1 MGITLPYLRIAT
13 KERATMATQS
23 GQSNHVC
30 TCEMCRQHPYSTVAE
45 HHRAIN
51 RVLATLDEKN
61 RRRFVGLLALQW
73 GRGGIQ
79 RLIEITGLSR
89 NTIVRG
95 RMDLRRPRRAPT
107 TARVRQAGA
116 GRKRVEKNSRGS

>member
-1 MGITLPYLRIAT
+1 M
-13 KERATMATQS
+13 MATQS
-23 GQSNHVC
+23 ERANHVC
-30 TCEMCRQHPYSTVAE
+30 TCKLCREHPYSSVAE

-51 RVLATLDEKN
+51 RVLVTLDEKN

-73 GRGGIQ
+73 GRGGVQ

-95 RMDLRRPRRAPT
+95 REELQHARRASR
-107 TARVRQAGA
+107 ANRIRRAGA
-116 GRKRVEKNSRGS
+116 GRKRLEKNSRGS

>member
-1 MGITLPYLRIAT
+1 
-13 KERATMATQS
+13 
-23 GQSNHVC
+23 
-30 TCEMCRQHPYSTVAE
+30 MCRRHPYSAVAE

-51 RVLATLDEKN
+51 RVLVTLDEKN

-73 GRGGIQ
+73 GWGGVQ

-95 RMDLRRPRRAPT
+95 RTELQHPRRAPRIR
-107 TARVRQAGA
+107 RVRQAGA
-116 GRKRVEKNSRGS
+116 GRKRVEKNSRAS

>member
-1 MGITLPYLRIAT
+1 
-13 KERATMATQS
+13 MATQS
-23 GQSNHVC
+23 GQSSHVC
-30 TCEMCRQHPYSTVAE
+30 TCDLCQQHPYGAVAE

-51 RVLATLDEKN
+51 RVLVTLDERN

-73 GRGGIQ
+73 GWGGVQ

-89 NTIVRG
+89 NTIMRG
-95 RMDLRRPRRAPT
+95 RLELQRPQRAPKT
-107 TARVRQAGA
+107 TRVRQAGA

>member
-1 MGITLPYLRIAT
+1 
-13 KERATMATQS
+13 MATQS
-23 GQSNHVC
+23 EQSSHVC
-30 TCEMCRQHPYSTVAE
+30 TCEVCRQHPYSAVAE
-45 HHRAIN
+45 HHWAIN
-51 RVLATLDEKN
+51 RVLATLDERN

-73 GRGGIQ
+73 GWGGVQ

-95 RMDLRRPRRAPT
+95 RLELQHPQRAPKST
-107 TARVRQAGA
+107 RVRQAGA

>member
-1 MGITLPYLRIAT
+1 
-13 KERATMATQS
+13 MATQS

-30 TCEMCRQHPYSTVAE
+30 TCEVCRQHPYSAVAE

-51 RVLATLDEKN
+51 RVLATLDERN

-73 GRGGIQ
+73 GRGGVQ

-95 RMDLRRPRRAPT
+95 SAELQHPRQAPHT
-107 TARVRQAGA
+107 DRIRQAGA
-116 GRKRVEKNSRGS
+116 GRKRVEKKSRGS

>member
-1 MGITLPYLRIAT
+1 
-13 KERATMATQS
+13 
-23 GQSNHVC
+23 
-30 TCEMCRQHPYSTVAE
+30 VAE

-73 GRGGIQ
+73 GWGGVQ

-95 RMDLRRPRRAPT
+95 RTELQPPRRALT
-107 TARVRQAGA
+107 TARIRQAGA